1 MTDSNKD
8 RIDEIGEHYFFEV
21 LGRVYDL
28 VGISYI
34 KDRFKKEEEIEEL
47 KNREEEIH
55 KEIDELLNEWDEKI
69 EKLPLDKKGKSKS

>member
-1 MTDSNKD
+1 MADSND
-8 RIDEIGEHYFFEV
+8 NIIEEIDEHYFFEI

-28 VGISYI
+28 VGIDYI
-34 KDRFKKEEEIEEL
+34 KDETKKEEEIEEL

>member
-8 RIDEIGEHYFFEV
+8 RIDEIDEHYFFEV